1 MHIEGIMST
10 MEGRHLVFSYA
21 AVALIQGGYF
31 AWVVLNW
38 LKVGRDEGAE
48 QKKQRS

>member
-1 MHIEGIMST
+1 MHFEGVMNT

-31 AWVVLNW
+31 AWVAMNW
-38 LKVGRDEGAE
+38 LKLGRAE
-48 QKKQRS
+48 DAEKKKQRS